1 MKRFDLVELDS
12 LHGKSISLPPIS
24 AKGTRPLFR
33 DNSISRSLIAFCPS
47 LNAPDHE
54 CVRVYMSMSFAHLRF
69 VIDVLMIVT
78 KMNESSQEADRPLG
92 IER

>member
-1 MKRFDLVELDS
+1 
-12 LHGKSISLPPIS
+12 
-24 AKGTRPLFR
+24 
-33 DNSISRSLIAFCPS
+33 
-47 LNAPDHE
+47 
-54 CVRVYMSMSFAHLRF
+54 MSMSFAHLRF

>member
-1 MKRFDLVELDS
+1 MERFDLVELDS

-24 AKGTRPLFR
+24 AKGTQPLFR

-69 VIDVLMIVT
+69 VIDVLTMT
-78 KMNESSQEADRPLG
+78 KMNESSQEADRPLVIG
-92 IER
+92 R